1 MPKKIENTKKIK
13 SVELPIAEMSLSE
26 LTAKEGE
33 IRAKI
38 AKSQLLIRSGKS
50 KNTREVYNLRKDLA
64 RVLVVKSAKS

>member
-1 MPKKIENTKKIK
+1 MPKKIENTKKTK
-13 SVELPIAEMSLSE
+13 SVELPIAEMSTSE

-38 AKSQLLIRSGKS
+38 GKQKLLIKSGKS